1 MKNFCLILTLVAVM
15 LLISGCETIHTDA
28 QLLDAPWTLKYD
40 SSRVGLRAGW
50 FDDDHDRSM
59 WEETTVPGVWADDQY
74 DGFAWYSTQ
83 IQAKNI
89 PAGYN
94 LALVFDSIDDNA
106 VVWLDGRLFGK
117 QMGYNIKFFFD
128 IGDKLADGKVHQLV
142 LRIEDTGGP
151 GGIPGPVY
159 LKPYID
165 EVDLLRSEASKSNA
179 PASPQWVQ
187 NAVIYEIFVR
197 QHTKAGTFQGLIKD
211 LDRIKALGI
220 DLMWLMPVHPIG
232 LENRKGSVGS
242 PYSVKDYYAVSPD
255 LGSLEDFKQL
265 VQEIHMRE
273 MHVILDFVM
282 NHTAWDNKLMDQH
295 PAWYSQD
302 ENGVTIPPDTDWYD
316 VADLNYDNPELRS
329 YMLDMLQWWI
339 KETDIDGFRFDV
351 AELVPNDFWVAAK
364 AACQQIKPD
373 VFFLA
378 EGAKPELHL
387 NGHDMTYSW
396 NMWEG
401 ITQLTQGNADPTEIK
416 KSYEMEKLQYPQ
428 GALRLRFSE
437 NHDKTRS
444 ATLIPDRDLNLTTWA
459 FLALMDGNPL
469 IYAGQEIGTKGNY
482 LPALF
487 EKIPLKWEKGD
498 KGISQVMSDVLEIR
512 KEHLTS
518 TSPFTFIIANNDKKI
533 LAYQHGPLL
542 GFFNFSDSDFN
553 FKAEGIDSVLL
564 GDLPLDEAGQF
575 ILSPRHF
582 AVVK

>member
-1 MKNFCLILTLVAVM
+1 MKNFCLILLLVAVT
-15 LLISGCETIHTDA
+15 LLMSGCETIHTDA

-50 FDDDHDRSM
+50 FDNDHDRST
-59 WEETTVPGVWADDQY
+59 WEETTVPGVWADDDY
-74 DGFAWYSTQ
+74 DGFAWYSTE

-128 IGDKLADGKVHQLV
+128 IGDKLADGKVHHLV

-151 GGIPGPVY
+151 GGIPGAVY
-159 LKPYID
+159 LEPYID
-165 EVDLLRSEASKSNA
+165 EVDLLRNEASKVKA
-179 PASPQWVQ
+179 PASPEWVKD
-187 NAVIYEIFVR
+187 AAIYEVFVR
-197 QHTKAGTFQGLIKD
+197 QHSQEGTFQGLIKD

-220 DLMWLMPVHPIG
+220 DLIWLMPVHPIG

-255 LGSLEDFKQL
+255 LGTLEDFKQL
-265 VQEIHMRE
+265 VQEIHLRE

-282 NHTAWDNKLMDQH
+282 NHTAWDNELMDQH
-295 PAWYSQD
+295 PDWYSQD
-302 ENGVTIPPDTDWYD
+302 DNGVTIPPNTDWHD
-316 VADLNYDNPELRS
+316 VADLNYDNPALRS
-329 YMLDMLQWWI
+329 YQLDMLQWWI

-351 AELVPNDFWVAAK
+351 AELVPNDFWVDAK
-364 AACQQIKPD
+364 AACQEVKKD

-401 ITQLTQGNADPTEIK
+401 VIQLAQGTADPSELK
-416 KSYEMEKLQYPQ
+416 RSYEMEKLQYPQ
-428 GALRLRFSE
+428 GALRMRFSE

-444 ATLIPDRDLNLTTWA
+444 ATLIPDRELNLTAWA
-459 FLALMDGNPL
+459 FIALMDGNPL

-487 EKIPLKWEKGD
+487 EKIPLKWKQGD
-498 KGISQVMSDVLEIR
+498 MAISQVMSAVLQIR

-518 TSPFTFIIANNDKKI
+518 ASPFKFIIANNDKKI

-542 GFFNFSDSDFN
+542 GFFNFSDSDFK
-553 FKAEGIDSVLL
+553 FKAGGIDSVLM
-564 GDLPLDEAGQF
+564 GDLPLDEAGNF
-575 ILSPRHF
+575 ILSPHRF
-582 AVVK
+582 TVMK